1 MFHLIWEGKKIA
13 GKRKK
18 ERNQDECLK
27 MSTYPNQ
34 IGYAHKLALDDV
46 LHACELN
53 FKPIFVIV

>member
-1 MFHLIWEGKKIA
+1 MWEEKKIA